1 MWQIR
6 KTDLQI
12 YLAVNVELNFVQHQP
27 TIFSPT
33 YEMYVSQIEQ
43 INKEISNLD
52 KEIEKEPWEDSLK
65 GKNLM
70 AIREQK
76 TKDRQQLLNIFGT
89 QVLELKRLE
98 K

>member
-1 MWQIR
+1 
-6 KTDLQI
+6 
-12 YLAVNVELNFVQHQP
+12 
-27 TIFSPT
+27 
-33 YEMYVSQIEQ
+33 MYVSQIEQ